1 MPSVVCEERFLD
13 TLVEISSLV
22 TRGKEPEMT
31 YSKVL
36 SCALDVLEAEAVFLI
51 TLEDGGVVK
60 YAKRR
65 GGARKGKEPMERYE
79 RAGDRGI
86 ARWVMMEG
94 RPLMIPRVSEEPRF
108 EEEADGLPGLGSR
121 GCICAPLKAREATL
135 GALIAVNKLGKRS
148 FSESDLSVLSV
159 LANQTAIASENAD
172 LYKKVHQLAVTDELT
187 QVFNFRFLK
196 ETLYRELERAIR
208 FRQTLSIL
216 MLDVDH
222 LKAYNDRFGH
232 LKGSAVLKQL
242 AGVVKMCARS
252 IDYVAKYGGD
262 EFVLIL
268 PQTPTEGALV
278 LAERVRV
285 AVASQPFPEVASGEI
300 TCSIGV
306 STYPRNGKSV
316 GELIE
321 AADSALYAAKQ
332 TGKNRVVC
340 APELPPEETDGE
352 HGEALSGGGCFD

>member
-1 MPSVVCEERFLD
+1 MPSLVCEERFLN
-13 TLVEISSLV
+13 TLVEISRLI
-22 TRGKEPEMT
+22 TAGQDREMT
-31 YSKVL
+31 FSMVL

-51 TLEDGGVVK
+51 SLEEGGVVK

-65 GGARKGKEPMERYE
+65 HGRLTSKEPMEKYE
-79 RAGDRGI
+79 RIGDRGI
-86 ARWVMMEG
+86 TRWVIMEG
-94 RPLMIPRVSEEPRF
+94 RPLMVPRVSEEPRF
-108 EEEADGLPGLGSR
+108 EEESDALPGLGSR
-121 GCICAPLKAREATL
+121 GCICVPLKAREAVL
-135 GALIAVNKLGKRS
+135 GALVAVNKLGEGC
-148 FSESDLSVLSV
+148 FTESDLSMLSV
-159 LANQTAIASENAD
+159 LANQTAIASENAA

-187 QVFNFRFLK
+187 QVYNFRFLK
-196 ETLYRELERAIR
+196 EALYRELERAIR

-222 LKAYNDRFGH
+222 LKTYNDRFGH

-242 AGVVKMCARS
+242 AGIVKMCARS

-278 LAERVRV
+278 LAERVRM
-285 AVASQPFPEVASGEI
+285 AVAAQPFPEVPSGEI

-306 STYPRNGKSV
+306 ATYPKNGKSV

-321 AADSALYAAKQ
+321 SADNALYAAKQ
-332 TGKNRVVC
+332 AGKNRVMC
-340 APELPPEETDGE
+340 APDTRDEESEDGK
-352 HGEALSGGGCFD
+352 GDLSWRGVCSE